1 MCVVTLLDVGLPGNG
16 SYVLNKCLT
25 RGEKLMNNVTSGK
38 IEGHVLVLWQVTRT
52 VVGIENRVI
61 WV

>member
-1 MCVVTLLDVGLPGNG
+1 
-16 SYVLNKCLT
+16 
-25 RGEKLMNNVTSGK
+25 MNNVTSGK